1 MTKIESSI
9 KTIPAPQAAV
19 YEKLSNLNNLE
30 KFKEYLPQDKVQGM
44 TFDGDSLTIEAAP
57 AGKVT
62 FKIIEKEP
70 CKCIKFGTTN
80 SPIPLNLWIQIVPD
94 GDDACKLKLTIGLE
108 INPFMKAM
116 VQKPLQQG
124 IEKAAD
130 TLAAIRY

>member
-1 MTKIESSI
+1 MTKIESSV

-19 YEKLSNLNNLE
+19 YEKLSNFNNLE
-30 KFKEYLPQDKVQGM
+30 KLKEHLPQDKAQGM

-62 FKIIEKEP
+62 FRIVEKEP
-70 CKCIKFGTTN
+70 CKCIKFGTTD
-80 SPIPLNLWIQIVPD
+80 SPVPLNLWIQIVPD

-108 INPFMKAM
+108 INPFVKAV
-116 VQKPLQQG
+116 VQKPLQEG

-130 TLAAIRY
+130 TLAAIHY